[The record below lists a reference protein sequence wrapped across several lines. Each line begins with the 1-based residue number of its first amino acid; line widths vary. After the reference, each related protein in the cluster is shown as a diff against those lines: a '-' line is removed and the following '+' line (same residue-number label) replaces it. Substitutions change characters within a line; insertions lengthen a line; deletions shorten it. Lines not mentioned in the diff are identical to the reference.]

1 MNKTKTMTPQV
12 FAHNDYKAWQSHLTT
27 QGYVVIGNILTDAER
42 LHMFTI
48 FAKDWNHVSPTFDF
62 SNKTTWIQNN
72 SPVMWNKGMAYASG
86 FGQSNFMW
94 ELRTHETILD
104 IWSHIHNTS
113 NLVTSFDGFSIFLSG
128 KQRSKS
134 WLHVDQKTSDDQYS
148 IQGAYN
154 FLPVGEDDAGFV
166 VVPGSHQ
173 TYVTPETAKGNFIQI
188 SEDDPHRSL
197 AVKLLIP
204 ANSFVL
210 WNSKTIHANVG
221 MSDRKACQL
230 NRLTAYISM
239 FPKSERSD
247 AVRERRMQGYLA
259 AETTGHW
266 ATRHDVKRHPYGTK
280 TRYENRGFLIVEPRL
295 TGDNHI
301 PPKRLAL
308 I

>member
-1 MNKTKTMTPQV
+1 MRTFEPQV
-12 FAHNDYKAWQSHLTT
+12 FTADDSTAWLTHLDT
-27 QGYVVIGNILTDAER
+27 QGYAVIGGVLTEPER
-42 LHMFTI
+42 
-48 FAKDWNHVSPTFDF
+48 FATFASFADDWTRVSPKFDF
-62 SNKTTWIQNN
+62 ADKSTWLPANT
-72 SPVMWNKGMAYASG
+72 PVMWNKGMAYASG
-86 FGQSNFMW
+86 LGHAEFMW
-94 ELRTHETILD
+94 QLRTHETILG
-104 IWSHIHNTS
+104 IWRCVHRTS
-113 NLVTSFDGFSIFLSG
+113 DLVTSFDGFSVYVSG

-134 WLHVDQKTSDDQYS
+134 WLHVDQKTADGQYS

-166 VVPGSHQ
+166 VVPESHR
-173 TYVTPETAKGNFIQI
+173 TYATPGAARGDFLQI
-188 SEDDPHRSL
+188 PEDDPHGAL

-239 FPKSERSD
+239 FPRSERSD
-247 AVRERRMQGYLA
+247 AVRARRLQGYLA

-266 ATRHDVKRHPYGTK
+266 ATRHEVKRHPYGTK
-280 TRYENRGFLIVEPRL
+280 TRYESRGFKTVDPRL
-295 TGDNHI
+295 AADGG
-301 PPKRLAL
+301 PPSERLSL